1 MSRPVPNNT
10 MQIKERREGFLVLL
24 TKGMKGYEIAKELGV
39 DASTVSRDIQY
50 LISQSHNYLNSTLDE
65 PLMFAGPDRVF
76 PYGGYAGS
84 THFYNTATGPSAFYP
99 EGYVGEPNQMYIF
112 ATAGDDRTPLY
123 QFIQAMCLMTLET
136 SLAAPQM
143 QFMERF
149 QV

>member
-1 MSRPVPNNT
+1 MVVMQAQPISIILPQVP
-10 MQIKERREGFLVLL
+10 
-24 TKGMKGYEIAKELGV
+24 
-39 DASTVSRDIQY
+39 
-50 LISQSHNYLNSTLDE
+50 QS
-65 PLMFAGPDRVF
+65 
-76 PYGGYAGS
+76 
-84 THFYNTATGPSAFYP
+84 FYP